1 MPTEPEPPA
10 AADPKTPR
18 RWKRMNV
25 FGGFYYYGCYFPS
38 SGVNASDGGS
48 FVTGEPTDVEWL
60 DDPSPQGAKDV
71 PAD

>member
-1 MPTEPEPPA
+1 
-10 AADPKTPR
+10 
-18 RWKRMNV
+18 MNV